1 MMLMM
6 LSSSGPAAGPPP
18 GREPTETRWAG
29 YLAAAAR
36 GDQAALAALYDET
49 SPLVFGVVHRILMNQ
64 ADSEEVTLDVYT
76 QIWRSAADYTSQ
88 RGTATSWIL
97 MLARS
102 RALDRFRSRQRRAG
116 QETVLDELAPLK
128 ATGEQPDDLA
138 AMGQQRRLMR
148 SALETLNPEQ
158 RQAIE
163 LSFFSGLSHSELAER
178 LGEPLGTVK
187 TRIRLGMTKLRQY
200 LTAGKEVQ

>member
-6 LSSSGPAAGPPP
+6 LSSGGRAVGPPP
-18 GREPTETRWAG
+18 GKDSSETRWAG

-49 SPLVFGVVHRILMNQ
+49 SPLVFGTIHRILMNQ

-76 QIWRSAADYTSQ
+76 QIWRSAGDYTPD
-88 RGTATSWIL
+88 RGAVAGWIL

-116 QETVLDELAPLK
+116 QETVLDDLSPLR
-128 ATGEQPDDLA
+128 AAGDQPDDIA
-138 AMGQQRRLMR
+138 ALEQQRRMMR
-148 SALETLNPEQ
+148 TALDTLAPEQ
-158 RQAIE
+158 KQAIE
-163 LSFFSGLSHSELAER
+163 LSFFGGLSHTELADA
-178 LGEPLGTVK
+178 LGQPLGTVK
-187 TRIRLGMTKLRQY
+187 TRIRLGMTKLRQ
-200 LTAGKEVQ
+200 LLSAGKEVQ